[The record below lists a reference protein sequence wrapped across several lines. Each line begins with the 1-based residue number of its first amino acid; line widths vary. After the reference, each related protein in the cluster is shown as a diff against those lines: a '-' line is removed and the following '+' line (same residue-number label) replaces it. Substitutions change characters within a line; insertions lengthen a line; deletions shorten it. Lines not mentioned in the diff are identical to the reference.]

1 MKTKYFI
8 KKVEALGHEVVEK
21 ETWFGIKDTD
31 GSWLALVGKDH
42 ILELST
48 DFPAWRALS
57 IGEKVSLFTVIYEY
71 ASTLVDEREEEKKFY
86 LKHRWLRSRFEDK
99 IVNQDG
105 EDEYFLSDESQI
117 DGFKT
122 QFTQK
127 EIDDIKEK
135 YNTDLSDFERVEV
148 EE

>member
-1 MKTKYFI
+1 M
-8 KKVEALGHEVVEK
+8 GHEVVEK

-71 ASTLVDEREEEKKFY
+71 ASTLVDEREEVLLEA
-86 LKHRWLRSRFEDK
+86 
-99 IVNQDG
+99 
-105 EDEYFLSDESQI
+105 
-117 DGFKT
+117 
-122 QFTQK
+122 
-127 EIDDIKEK
+127 
-135 YNTDLSDFERVEV
+135 
-148 EE
+148 

>member
-1 MKTKYFI
+1 M
-8 KKVEALGHEVVEK
+8 
-21 ETWFGIKDTD
+21 
-31 GSWLALVGKDH
+31 
-42 ILELST
+42 
-48 DFPAWRALS
+48 
-57 IGEKVSLFTVIYEY
+57 
-71 ASTLVDEREEEKKFY
+71 KKFY